1 MRLLN
6 ALMLAVFFVA
16 LSGYTYGSEP
26 VGYAK
31 DAYWFC
37 KFVGHNDQDVK
48 LLALSKVFMSS
59 PDTEYDEI
67 EKKFEDAVYNQ
78 LDGNFI
84 SDFPARCMDF
94 ESERLAKKH
103 HKRQKQTAKQN
114 GYDVVGIRFP

>member
-1 MRLLN
+1 MKLLN
-6 ALMLAVFFVA
+6 AIILALFFIT
-16 LSGYTYGSEP
+16 LSGYTSNPYP

-37 KFVGHNDQDVK
+37 KFVGHNNQDIK
-48 LLALSKVFMSS
+48 LLGLSKVFMSP

-67 EKKFEDAVYNQ
+67 EKRFEGAVYDQ

-94 ESERLAKKH
+94 ESSRLAKKH
-103 HKRQKQTAKQN
+103 HKRQKHTAKQS
-114 GYDVVGIRFP
+114 GYEVINIRFP